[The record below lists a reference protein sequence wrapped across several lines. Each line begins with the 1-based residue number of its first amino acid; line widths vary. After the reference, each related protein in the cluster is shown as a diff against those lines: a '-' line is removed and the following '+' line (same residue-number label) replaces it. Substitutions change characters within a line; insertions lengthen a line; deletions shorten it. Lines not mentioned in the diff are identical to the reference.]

1 MKPDKLRVLVK
12 NAAEKIYYPQCLKHI
27 EGSMP
32 KEFHALARAT
42 LIYYLPSQIADLQ
55 TKKERREAINS
66 IPEIA
71 DPIHTKEFITNGVK
85 AIWKK
90 RVRVSG

>member
-32 KEFHALARAT
+32 KEFHALT
-42 LIYYLPSQIADLQ
+42 VTDS
-55 TKKERREAINS
+55 
-66 IPEIA
+66 
-71 DPIHTKEFITNGVK
+71 
-85 AIWKK
+85 
-90 RVRVSG
+90 

>member
-1 MKPDKLRVLVK
+1 
-12 NAAEKIYYPQCLKHI
+12 
-27 EGSMP
+27 MP

-55 TKKERREAINS
+55 TKEERREAINS

-71 DPIHTKEFITNGVK
+71 DPIHTKQFIINGVK
-85 AIWKK
+85 GIWKNAHK
-90 RVRVSG
+90 AK